1 MPKFLKRAQ
10 VRVEMLQTGA
20 SGILR
25 GRCAGAQE
33 PGAGSELC
41 QRGAVGSGGSQHG
54 QGSPPSPWKE
64 AVAGGE
70 QQVLEVSV
78 PASLQKKGEGEKR
91 SSPGPGRGRMLQP
104 GRWVVSCLRHCLR
117 LRAGDKESR
126 WRLPS
131 ECCHLL
137 IWQWAPQ
144 KPACLL
150 CGLTLARRWLF
161 VGDSKATSQMA
172 WLRTPGCFQP

>member
-1 MPKFLKRAQ
+1 
-10 VRVEMLQTGA
+10 MLQTGA

-91 SSPGPGRGRMLQP
+91 SSPGAWEGQDAAARPLGGILP
-104 GRWVVSCLRHCLR
+104 
-117 LRAGDKESR
+117 AA
-126 WRLPS
+126 LPS
-131 ECCHLL
+131 AQGWGQGEPLE
-137 IWQWAPQ
+137 AP
-144 KPACLL
+144 L
-150 CGLTLARRWLF
+150 
-161 VGDSKATSQMA
+161 
-172 WLRTPGCFQP
+172 